1 MHMRAALVPPAPIAE
16 AVAALVAAVEVPRA
30 AVAAAPSSSGRGLFR
45 RRSVAADAA
54 ETPQPAAPPQLD
66 LLPDDQ
72 LQLPLC
78 SFGNLTTEEVARLQ
92 KALAD
97 ISSGLPA
104 PTVRVAGGGALEFD
118 GDQSVWAKIEGDVD
132 GLWKVFRG
140 VNEGVERLG
149 FFLDRRSFRPMLAVG
164 TINDATTAP
173 YLEDVVAALDA
184 YRSEEWQVDGVS
196 LMKLALMGKPPR
208 STEFACVP
216 LGDVAGG

>member
-1 MHMRAALVPPAPIAE
+1 MHVRASLAPPAQIAE
-16 AVAALVAAVEVPRA
+16 AVAAVVAGVELPVETPPPPPA
-30 AVAAAPSSSGRGLFR
+30 RGLFR
-45 RRSVAADAA
+45 RRAAAADAA
-54 ETPQPAAPPQLD
+54 PTPRPAAPPQLD
-66 LLPDDQ
+66 LIADDQ

-78 SFGNLTTEEVARLQ
+78 AFGNLTTAEVARLQ

-97 ISSGLPA
+97 ISSGLPS
-104 PTVRVAGGGALEFD
+104 PTVRLAGGGALEFD

-196 LMKLALMGKPPR
+196 LMKLELMGKPPR

-216 LGDVAGG
+216 LGE